1 MYVTDIF
8 VNEKP
13 EEKIQ
18 IIRER
23 CSAFIVESNGLP
35 LYKNLP
41 SSYPDFHKVKV
52 RHGKQHDN
60 MSKSMNLAFESQNK
74 QFTQRAIFASGTV
87 PQAESTNETFYIFP
101 IDGFQ
106 FLYNTEVKEATDL
119 KVFDS
124 IFEQFGEKKGCA
136 LIADVLKFS
145 YTTHNLQEGILHGS
159 EIILYGIPFYYAL
172 RSSVVESYD
181 TLLTSV
187 LDL

>member
-1 MYVTDIF
+1 MHVTDIIIPT
-8 VNEKP
+8 KP
-13 EEKIQ
+13 EEEVQ

-23 CSAFIVESNGLP
+23 CSAFIIESNGLP

-41 SSYPDFHKVKV
+41 ESYPDFHKVKV
-52 RHGKQHDN
+52 RHGKQHDVRSKTMN
-60 MSKSMNLAFESQNK
+60 MAFESQNK
-74 QFTQRAIFASGTV
+74 QFTQRAIFTSGSV
-87 PQAESTNETFYIFP
+87 PQPEPANESFYIFP

-106 FLYNTEVKEATDL
+106 FLYNMEIKESTNLDA
-119 KVFDS
+119 FDS
-124 IFEQFGEKKGCA
+124 IFEQYGEKEGCN

-159 EIILYGIPFYYAL
+159 EIIVYGIPFYYAL

-187 LDL
+187 LKL